1 MRPLFLLS
9 LFAPAFALASAEGV
23 NPKATDLFEIGGI
36 PVSNSILTT
45 WILAVLIIIAVRVL
59 VGTPKIIPNK
69 GQALVENVASGLR
82 DALEPIVGKKMI
94 GKTFPVLCGFFVF
107 ILLMNWSG
115 LLPGVGTLKYAP
127 KIQDSTFIVAA
138 GPARDEAVKLIKAKH
153 GEVIE
158 QVIDAKNSDS
168 AQSKQAAKQ
177 QVRIADF
184 GVGFDEHSK
193 EVPAKNLLT
202 KAQFAELQK
211 NDTDGVINKH
221 PGYTL
226 DAIRPANS
234 DLNTTLALS
243 ILSFLAWTY
252 FVLRYAGLKALVF
265 DLFGNKADKRELSML
280 MWLMQGFIFL
290 GVGVI
295 EVLSIASR
303 LISLPFRLYGN
314 VFGGENLI
322 HTLGGIAPYVV
333 PAVAGMLEVLVG
345 LIQAFVFTLLSAVYI
360 GLICNHDAGHDDE
373 HAH

>member
-115 LLPGVGTLKYAP
+115 LLPGVGTIKYMTA
-127 KIQDSTFIVAA
+127 
-138 GPARDEAVKLIKAKH
+138 EH
-153 GEVIE
+153 GW
-158 QVIDAKNSDS
+158 Q
-168 AQSKQAAKQ
+168 
-177 QVRIADF
+177 
-184 GVGFDEHSK
+184 
-193 EVPAKNLLT
+193 
-202 KAQFAELQK
+202 
-211 NDTDGVINKH
+211 
-221 PGYTL
+221 

-252 FVLRYAGLKALVF
+252 FVLRYAGFKALVF

-280 MWLMQGFIFL
+280 MWLMLGFIFL

-333 PAVAGMLEVLVG
+333 PAIAGMLEVLVG

>member
-1 MRPLFLLS
+1 MRPLFFLS
-9 LFAPAFALASAEGV
+9 LLAPAFVLASEEGV

-36 PVSNSILTT
+36 PVSNTILTT
-45 WILAVLIIIAVRVL
+45 WILTALIIIAIRVL
-59 VGTPKIIPNK
+59 VGTPKIVPRK

-115 LLPGVGTLKYAP
+115 LLPGVGTIKYMTA
-127 KIQDSTFIVAA
+127 
-138 GPARDEAVKLIKAKH
+138 EH
-153 GEVIE
+153 GW
-158 QVIDAKNSDS
+158 Q
-168 AQSKQAAKQ
+168 
-177 QVRIADF
+177 
-184 GVGFDEHSK
+184 
-193 EVPAKNLLT
+193 
-202 KAQFAELQK
+202 
-211 NDTDGVINKH
+211 
-221 PGYTL
+221 

-243 ILSFLAWTY
+243 VISFLAWTY
-252 FVLRYAGLKALVF
+252 FVLRYAGVKVLIL
-265 DLFGNKADKRELSML
+265 DLFGNKADKKELSTP
-280 MWLMQGFIFL
+280 MWLMLGFIFL
-290 GVGVI
+290 GVGGI

-322 HTLGGIAPYVV
+322 HTLGGITPYIV
-333 PAVAGMLEVLVG
+333 PAIAGMLEVLVG

-360 GLICNHDAGHDDE
+360 GLICNHDAGHDEE

>member
-1 MRPLFLLS
+1 MRPLFFLS
-9 LFAPAFALASAEGV
+9 LLAPAFVLASEEGV
-23 NPKATDLFEIGGI
+23 NPKATDLTSFTVTI

-82 DALEPIVGKKMI
+82 DSLEPIVGKKMI

-115 LLPGVGTLKYAP
+115 LLPGVGTIKY
-127 KIQDSTFIVAA
+127 Q
-138 GPARDEAVKLIKAKH
+138 
-153 GEVIE
+153 
-158 QVIDAKNSDS
+158 S
-168 AQSKQAAKQ
+168 A
-177 QVRIADF
+177 
-184 GVGFDEHSK
+184 
-193 EVPAKNLLT
+193 
-202 KAQFAELQK
+202 
-211 NDTDGVINKH
+211 DGH
-221 PGYTL
+221 WL

-252 FVLRYAGLKALVF
+252 FVLRYAGFKALVF

-280 MWLMQGFIFL
+280 MWLMLGFIFL

>member
-1 MRPLFLLS
+1 MRPLFHLCLLTPT
-9 LFAPAFALASAEGV
+9 LVFAAEDGV
-23 NPKATDLFEIGGI
+23 KKTATDLFEIGGI
-36 PVSNSILTT
+36 PISNSILTT
-45 WILAVLIIIAVRVL
+45 WIIATLIIVAVRLL

-115 LLPGVGTLKYAP
+115 LLPGVGTIKY
-127 KIQDSTFIVAA
+127 Q
-138 GPARDEAVKLIKAKH
+138 
-153 GEVIE
+153 
-158 QVIDAKNSDS
+158 S
-168 AQSKQAAKQ
+168 A
-177 QVRIADF
+177 
-184 GVGFDEHSK
+184 
-193 EVPAKNLLT
+193 
-202 KAQFAELQK
+202 
-211 NDTDGVINKH
+211 DGH
-221 PGYTL
+221 WL

-265 DLFGNKADKRELSML
+265 DLFGNKADKKEVSFP
-280 MWLMQGFIFL
+280 MWLMLGFIFL
-290 GVGVI
+290 GVGGI

-333 PAVAGMLEVLVG
+333 PAIAGMLEVLVG

>member
-45 WILAVLIIIAVRVL
+45 WIIAVLIIVAVRLL

-115 LLPGVGTLKYAP
+115 LLPGVGTIKYMTA
-127 KIQDSTFIVAA
+127 
-138 GPARDEAVKLIKAKH
+138 EH
-153 GEVIE
+153 GW
-158 QVIDAKNSDS
+158 Q
-168 AQSKQAAKQ
+168 
-177 QVRIADF
+177 
-184 GVGFDEHSK
+184 
-193 EVPAKNLLT
+193 
-202 KAQFAELQK
+202 
-211 NDTDGVINKH
+211 
-221 PGYTL
+221 

-243 ILSFLAWTY
+243 VISFLAWTY
-252 FVLRYAGLKALVF
+252 FVLRYAGVKVLIL
-265 DLFGNKADKRELSML
+265 DLFGNKADKKELSTP
-280 MWLMQGFIFL
+280 MWLMLGFIFL
-290 GVGVI
+290 GVGGI
-295 EVLSIASR
+295 EVLSIGSR

-322 HTLGGIAPYVV
+322 HTLGGIAPYIV
-333 PAVAGMLEVLVG
+333 PAIAGMLEVLVG

-360 GLICNHDAGHDDE
+360 GLICNHDAGHDEE